1 MIAVIGTLAR
11 QEITLAKKKTP
22 RKATPDPEQASGTFE
37 HLGKKI
43 DDLPH
48 VRSAEEAVHRAKAEL
63 DKAQGSYGEIRR
75 KAVEELRGLRE
86 KNVGD
91 LLDDTMSFVRRRPG
105 WGIAVAGVAGF
116 VLGRLFR
123 R

>member
-1 MIAVIGTLAR
+1 M
-11 QEITLAKKKTP
+11 AKKKTR
-22 RKATPDPEQASGTFE
+22 RKATPDPEQAPGAFE
-37 HLGKKI
+37 NLGKKI

-48 VRSAEEAVHRAKAEL
+48 VRSAEEAVRHAKAEL
-63 DKAQGSYGEIRR
+63 EKTQASYGEIRR

-91 LLDDTMSFVRRRPG
+91 LLDDTMSFVRRRPA
-105 WGIAVAGVAGF
+105 WGIAVAGLAGF
-116 VLGRLFR
+116 LLGRLFR

>member
-11 QEITLAKKKTP
+11 QDITLAKKTP
-22 RKATPDPEQASGTFE
+22 RSAKPDPEPGTFE
-37 HLGKKI
+37 SLGKKI
-43 DDLPH
+43 DDSPK
-48 VRSAEEAVHRAKAEL
+48 VRTAEEAVQRAKAEL
-63 DKAQGSYGEIRR
+63 EKAQARYGEIRR
-75 KAVEELRGLRE
+75 KAAEELRGLRE
-86 KNVGD
+86 KNLGD

-105 WGIAVAGVAGF
+105 PGIAIAALAGF